1 MTAEQVFSVVDL
13 VALGGWVLLAALP
26 GRAWV
31 SSLVTA
37 VVIPGLMA
45 VVYLVVLGAHWSET
59 EGGFSSLAQ
68 VALLFTN
75 PWALLAG
82 WTHYLA
88 FDLFIGSW
96 ESRDARSRGISH
108 LLVLPCLFLTF
119 MFGPIGWLLYMA
131 VRAGRS
137 KAVAVS

>member
-1 MTAEQVFSVVDL
+1 MTAEQVFSVANL
-13 VALGGWVLLAALP
+13 VAVSGWVLLAVLP

-31 SSLVTA
+31 SNLVAA

-59 EGGFSSLAQ
+59 EGGFGSLAQ

-96 ESRDARSRGISH
+96 ESRDARAHGVPH

-119 MFGPIGWLLYMA
+119 LFGPVGWLLYMG
-131 VRAGRS
+131 VRAARS